1 LTLIRFGYIIHSIE
15 TDKEDL
21 KMRTKRYISG
31 LDNSRKIRVIC
42 NGVGFYTTVKGAFD
56 MAFHDQRVA
65 VTSVLT
71 SLGNDQYLPEG
82 KRPTGLGT
90 HVKVFN
96 HEGKQVSVEV
106 QVDLM

>member
-1 LTLIRFGYIIHSIE
+1 
-15 TDKEDL
+15 
-21 KMRTKRYISG
+21 
-31 LDNSRKIRVIC
+31 
-42 NGVGFYTTVKGAFD
+42 

>member
-1 LTLIRFGYIIHSIE
+1 
-15 TDKEDL
+15 
-21 KMRTKRYISG
+21 MRTKRWVQG
-31 LDNSRKIRVIC
+31 LDNSQKIRVIC

-56 MAFHDQRVA
+56 MCIHSQRVA

-71 SLGNDQYLPEG
+71 SLGFDQSLPEG

-90 HVKVFN
+90 TIRCFD

-106 QVDLM
+106 QVDLV